1 MESRVGRLKLQM
13 KGKLTADGEEIP
25 DENEAFNS
33 NAASMTTPLLMKYVN
48 ESGDPPVME
57 EFK

>member
-1 MESRVGRLKLQM
+1 MGRLKLQM